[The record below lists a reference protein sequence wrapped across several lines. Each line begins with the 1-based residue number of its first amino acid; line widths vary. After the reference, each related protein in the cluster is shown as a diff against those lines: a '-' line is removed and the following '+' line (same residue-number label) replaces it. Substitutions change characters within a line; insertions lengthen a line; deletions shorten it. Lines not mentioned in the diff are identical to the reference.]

1 MAEIITDQ
9 SGMKHEVAS
18 NSKANVGVALGS
30 VGTGLGVLSAIGSGL
45 LAGMRGGHR
54 GGCGH
59 RSEEELYNERKE
71 NADFITLTKQ
81 YYEGK
86 IEENNKIDTSF
97 FQLYKFNVDNSFGLY
112 KNMVDNNFQLYKQ
125 GRDDK
130 DILNEKISQ
139 LQSKVDVMAA
149 VRPYQDALINSQ
161 IEKNAILADYNLS
174 KRTCRMIEGQLVL
187 PNTPVVSGYG
197 SYYPTC
203 ITV

>member
-1 MAEIITDQ
+1 M
-9 SGMKHEVAS
+9 
-18 NSKANVGVALGS
+18 
-30 VGTGLGVLSAIGSGL
+30 
-45 LAGMRGGHR
+45 
-54 GGCGH
+54 
-59 RSEEELYNERKE
+59 
-71 NADFITLTKQ
+71 
-81 YYEGK
+81 
-86 IEENNKIDTSF
+86 
-97 FQLYKFNVDNSFGLY
+97 VDNS
-112 KNMVDNNFQLYKQ
+112 FQLYKQ

>member
-9 SGMKHEVAS
+9 SGMKHEMPS
-18 NSKANVGVALGS
+18 NAKVNTALTLGS
-30 VGTGLGVLSAIGSGL
+30 IGFGLSTINAIGSGL
-45 LAGMRGGHR
+45 LAGIRGCNRGGNVQR
-54 GGCGH
+54 ND
-59 RSEEELYNERKE
+59 EELYNERKA
-71 NADFITLTKQ
+71 NSDFIALTKQ

-86 IEENNKIDTSF
+86 IEENDKLDKSF

-112 KNMVDNNFQLYKQ
+112 KSMTDSNFSLYKQ

-130 DILNEKISQ
+130 DMLNEKISQ

-174 KRTCRMIEGQLVL
+174 KRTCRMIQGQLVL
-187 PNTPVVSGYG
+187 PNTPVVSGYS

-203 ITV
+203 VNV